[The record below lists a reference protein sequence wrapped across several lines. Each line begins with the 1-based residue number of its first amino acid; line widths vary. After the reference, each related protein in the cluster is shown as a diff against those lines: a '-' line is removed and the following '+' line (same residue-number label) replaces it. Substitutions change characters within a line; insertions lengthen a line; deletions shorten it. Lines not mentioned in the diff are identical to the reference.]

1 LWDRQILESAT
12 SKEGLHVSDSPL
24 PAQTRDTLLALN
36 RSATTARLMS
46 GVVHEVNNA
55 LQVISGTVEL
65 LETRPD
71 LPPALA
77 PSLERVRKQS
87 GRAAQVLTDVL
98 MFTRASVK
106 EAGRINMREIAEHS
120 LSLRAFAVRRAGLT
134 TKLDAPES
142 AQFRVAGNR
151 AQLQQALLNLINNA
165 EQALAGSPGEIV
177 VELDA
182 TDTDV
187 IIRVV
192 DPGPGIPLQPPEQ
205 AFELFRT
212 TKDPWDGAGLGL
224 WAARAIAAEHG
235 GSLTIEDRPQGTAIV
250 MRLPKAID

>member
-1 LWDRQILESAT
+1 M
-12 SKEGLHVSDSPL
+12 SDS
-24 PAQTRDTLLALN
+24 TLAAREVMLALN

-71 LPPALA
+71 LPPTLA

-87 GRAAQVLTDVL
+87 ARAAGVLTDVL

-106 EAGRINMREIAEHS
+106 ETGKVNMREIAEHS
-120 LSLRAFAVRRAGLT
+120 LNLRAFAVRRAGLT
-134 TKLDAPES
+134 AKLEAADGAL
-142 AQFRVAGNR
+142 RVTGNR
-151 AQLQQALLNLINNA
+151 AQLQQALLNIITNA
-165 EQALAGSPGEIV
+165 EQALAGTPAEIV

-182 TDTDV
+182 TDAEV

-192 DPGPGIPLQPPEQ
+192 DPGPGIPFQPRDQ
-205 AFELFRT
+205 AFEMFRS

-235 GSLTIEDRPQGTAIV
+235 GSVTFEERPAGTAVV
-250 MRLPKAID
+250 MRLPKASD